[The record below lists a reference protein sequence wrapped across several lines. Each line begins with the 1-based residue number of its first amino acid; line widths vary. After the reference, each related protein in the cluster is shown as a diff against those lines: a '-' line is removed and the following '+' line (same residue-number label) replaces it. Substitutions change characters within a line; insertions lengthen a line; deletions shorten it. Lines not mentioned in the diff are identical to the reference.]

1 MELIEDK
8 KMKKT
13 ALGLAVAT
21 ALCLAIPAT
30 ALAEQGDWLVRV
42 GASSVQPKDDNLVL
56 APGVVLQVDDDD
68 RFTFDVTYMFRD
80 NWGIELLA
88 SDEWNHGFTVPGA
101 GISGEVEHLPPTLSL
116 QYHFMPDSW
125 IRPYIGAGVNYTIFS
140 NETSNAGALNLRGS
154 LGPAVG
160 AGVDVTVWKDIFLN
174 AAVRWIDID
183 SDASLNG
190 ADIGTIEI
198 DPIIY
203 GVHVGYRFGRP
214 APVAAAAPMAA
225 AAPPPP
231 PPAPPPPPPP
241 PPPADTDGD
250 GVPDTIDRCPNT
262 PAGARVDKVGCS
274 CDFTMALTFEFG
286 SDTLS
291 AADKAMLDEIIPV
304 LRDLAFI
311 RGTISGH
318 TDSVGPEAYNQQLS
332 ERRAQAVKDYLVAN
346 GVPAQEFGV
355 IGFGESMPVATNDT
369 AEGRALNRRVVLER
383 VDCD

>member
-1 MELIEDK
+1 MN
-8 KMKKT
+8 KT
-13 ALGLAVAT
+13 ALGLAVAA
-21 ALCLAIPAT
+21 ALSIAIPAT
-30 ALAEQGDWLVRV
+30 ALAAQGDVLLRV

-80 NWGIELLA
+80 HWGIELLA

-101 GISGEVEHLPPTLSL
+101 GISGYVEHLPPTLSL
-116 QYHFMPDSW
+116 QYHFLPESR
-125 IRPYIGAGVNYTIFS
+125 IRPYVGAGLNYTIFS
-140 NETSNAGALNLRGS
+140 NETSNAGDLNLRGS
-154 LGPAVG
+154 FGPAVQ
-160 AGVDVTVWKDIFLN
+160 AGVDIGITENIFLN
-174 AAVRWIDID
+174 GVVRWIDID

-203 GVHVGYRFGRP
+203 GIHLGYRFGRP
-214 APVAAAAPMAA
+214 APVVAAAPVA

-250 GVPDTIDRCPNT
+250 GVPDSVDRCPTT
-262 PAGARVDKVGCS
+262 PAGARVDQYGCS
-274 CDFTMALTFEFG
+274 CDFEMRLTFEFG
-286 SDTLS
+286 SAALS
-291 AADKAMLDEIIPV
+291 AADKAMLDEIIPT
-304 LRDLAFI
+304 LRDLTFI

-318 TDSVGPEAYNQQLS
+318 TDSVGPEAFNQQLS

-355 IGFGESMPVATNDT
+355 IGFGETMPVASNDT
-369 AEGRALNRRVVLER
+369 DEGRALNRRVVLER